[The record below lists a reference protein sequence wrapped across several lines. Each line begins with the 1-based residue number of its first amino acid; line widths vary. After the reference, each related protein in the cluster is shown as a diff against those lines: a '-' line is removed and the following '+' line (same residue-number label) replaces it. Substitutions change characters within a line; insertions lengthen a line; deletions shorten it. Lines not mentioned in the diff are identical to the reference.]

1 MKRGWLLALALVLLV
16 SCSKTELYHN
26 LSEDEVNEILVV
38 LHEHGITASKKK
50 EVVQNEVSWTV
61 VLGSDDLPKARSILL
76 ERNLPRRRQPG
87 IEDIYKD
94 KGLIATADEQK
105 ARFIIGMRGNII
117 NALRKNP
124 DVVDADVVINV
135 PDKEEFG
142 SHDPAQK
149 KRPSAALIIKIR
161 PTAEA
166 QATLTEAKLQRV
178 VASAIPE
185 LEPRDVTVIVS
196 YVGGA
201 PQGALPGHAPPV
213 VSAGG
218 PFSPNAP
225 VAMPSRSGV
234 TVTVA
239 GVEVASESSGRLKIY
254 LAVFLGLLALLSIA
268 LIVTIIHTHR
278 VRQEARTPS
287 GTVDGQLMGP
297 DDNKRLGPG

>member
-1 MKRGWLLALALVLLV
+1 MRRAWLLPLVLLLCV
-16 SCSKTELYHN
+16 ACSKTELYHN
-26 LSEDEVNEILVV
+26 LTEDEVNEILVI
-38 LHEHGITASKKK
+38 LHENGISASKKK
-50 EVVQNEVSWTV
+50 EVVQNEVTWTV
-61 VLGSDDLPKARSILL
+61 VLESKDLPKARAILV

-105 ARFIIGMRGNII
+105 ARFIIGLRGNII

-124 DVVDADVVINV
+124 DVIDADVVINV

-142 SHDPAQK
+142 SSNDPTVK
-149 KRPSAALIIKIR
+149 KRPSASLVIKIR

-178 VASAIPE
+178 VASAVPD
-185 LEPRDVTVIVS
+185 LDPRDVTVITS
-196 YVGGA
+196 FVGGLPA
-201 PQGALPGHAPPV
+201 GALPGSAPPV
-213 VSAGG
+213 MSSG
-218 PFSPNAP
+218 PVAAAP
-225 VAMPSRSGV
+225 VAKAAN

-239 GVEVASESSGRLKIY
+239 GVDVSSESSGRLKIY
-254 LAVFLGLLALLSIA
+254 LGVFLGLLALLSIA

-278 VRQEARTPS
+278 IRQEAKTPNS
-287 GTVDGQLMGP
+287 TVDGELMGP